1 MTPGQARVALLSFLA
16 VTLGVTFNVFFLQAK
31 GIDPLRAPPQAMGR
45 GKAIETGAARSS
57 YPAPP
62 PASEQQLRI
71 ARFAPDPGR
80 SSPPATVHAVD
91 RATVRAIQRELSLRG
106 YGPLAE
112 DGAVDVGTRAAI
124 VAFEQDQGLPPSG
137 EASERLLRRILF
149 GSMLGSDAAPD
160 ETANAR
166 AAPADELIRS
176 VQGWLAALGYQPG
189 RVDGTMSEETVQAIR
204 DFEVDKGLVPRGR
217 ISTDLVV
224 RLSQAA
230 IAAAPGREARRP
242 LAR

>member
-16 VTLGVTFNVFFLQAK
+16 VTLGVAFNVFFLQAK
-31 GIDPLRAPPQAMGR
+31 GIDPFRAPAQAMGR
-45 GKAIETGAARSS
+45 GKAIETGAASTS
-57 YPAPP
+57 DPAPP
-62 PASEQQLRI
+62 VASEQQLRI
-71 ARFAPDPGR
+71 ARFGPDPEG
-80 SSPPATVHAVD
+80 SAPAGTVRAAD
-91 RATVRAIQRELSLRG
+91 RATVRAIQRELGLRG

-112 DGAVDVGTRAAI
+112 DGAVDLATRAAI

-149 GSMLGSDAAPD
+149 GSMLGSDAGRGESVKAP
-160 ETANAR
+160 

-176 VQGWLAALGYQPG
+176 VQAWLAALGYQPG

-204 DFEVDKGLVPRGR
+204 DFETDKGLVPRGR
-217 ISTDLVV
+217 ISADLVV